1 MGFLLLHVFYISG
14 MAFGSSLFFVFF
26 QNSPCFIFKTKVE
39 WIIGNSPAEKDFD
52 MAFAAGNLASNLVG
66 YFVERDY
73 GRPFEYTNNPEKP
86 LFPDMKT
93 GRNTEFPHLVFVG
106 PEGDQMRNALV
117 KKTVAYVITDEYDT
131 GKFKIEKWNI
141 KGHRSYFQK

>member
-1 MGFLLLHVFYISG
+1 
-14 MAFGSSLFFVFF
+14 
-26 QNSPCFIFKTKVE
+26 
-39 WIIGNSPAEKDFD
+39 
-52 MAFAAGNLASNLVG
+52 MAFAAANLAGNLVG

-117 KKTVAYVITDEYDT
+117 KKTVAYVITDEYDN